1 MSESV
6 TIPIL
11 RQIHR
16 VKRGTAVKDATE
28 TVTEP
33 ADTQGAAT
41 KPADT
46 QETVTTPADTHE
58 AVTQHKR
65 PADTLETVTK
75 RIVLH
80 KGTPDEREFV
90 FESIADSQETLTG
103 EF

>member
-1 MSESV
+1 MSEEVDPKPS
-6 TIPIL
+6 
-11 RQIHR
+11 
-16 VKRGTAVKDATE
+16 TAVKDATE

-33 ADTQGAAT
+33 ADQQGTAT

-80 KGTPDEREFV
+80 KGTPDEHRGFAGNAHGGV
-90 FESIADSQETLTG
+90 LIPARMIDTG
-103 EF
+103 TDPV